1 MVSSIDAILWSSYAC
16 YGRLEAELS
25 DCGLCEVSEEE
36 QLMTEK
42 LMPTVPS
49 DVCELCEERKAT
61 RKLTLTEM
69 DGTLRDYIRFCDK
82 CDKRE
87 AADLLS

>member
-1 MVSSIDAILWSSYAC
+1 
-16 YGRLEAELS
+16 
-25 DCGLCEVSEEE
+25 
-36 QLMTEK
+36 MTEK